1 MGSFDTIRH
10 LPQAYRRLGR
20 FRHIVRVFFKYG
32 FDTVFDSLRE
42 SVPRALKRL
51 FMPWKKDE
59 TIEIAAKYSMPERL
73 RMAFVELGPT
83 FVKLGQLLAQRQDM
97 IPPDF
102 VHEFS
107 KLQDKVPPFGMDHV
121 RQQIHDELGC
131 ELEEVFPVFDEH
143 PVGAASMA
151 QGHRA
156 KLADGTEVFVKI
168 QRPGIEQSMRLD
180 LEILVQMATALE
192 RHSEELGFLRPVRIV
207 EEFKDSLEQ
216 ELDFTREMANQMRFA
231 HQFKNREGVHIPKVY
246 EEYCTKRI
254 LVMEFVRGIKA
265 TNLDDLRAAGADL
278 VKLSEL
284 GANLL
289 LEQFFDFGFFHAD
302 PHPGNM
308 IFQLPST
315 ICYIDFGNV
324 GRITVDE
331 QKLFGDMMM
340 YLVSRDFKSCAR
352 VLVGLTEHEGEPDMG
367 ELERDLSAF
376 SDQHLHR
383 RLNNLDINA
392 ALHDLYQLCYRQ
404 GLFLRPHI
412 YLMLKALAMS
422 DKLGRDM
429 NPNFELMKQ
438 IRPFAEKLLLEQ
450 MNPLSALK
458 KVKAYSHDLGE
469 LMDDAPRDV
478 RQLLKQLLHGK
489 LHFEHTVQGMTNLSK
504 VFDGV
509 FNRLAAAIVLAAMLV
524 GSSIVVHANP
534 KPHWY
539 GTSIMGL
546 LGYIISAVGGLLL
559 LWDMMKHRG

>member
-121 RQQIHDELGC
+121 RQQIRDELGC
-131 ELEEVFPVFDEH
+131 ELEKVFPVFDEH

-231 HQFKNREGVHIPKVY
+231 HQFKNREGIHLPKVY

-265 TNLDDLRAAGADL
+265 TNLDDLRTAGADL

-376 SDQHLHR
+376 SDQHSHR

-546 LGYIISAVGGLLL
+546 LGYVISAVCCYYGI
-559 LWDMMKHRG
+559 

>member
-10 LPQAYRRLGR
+10 LPRAYRRLSR
-20 FRHIVRVFFKYG
+20 FRHILRVLFKYG
-32 FDTVFDSLRE
+32 FDTISLRE
-42 SVPRALKRL
+42 RVPQAMKRL
-51 FMPWKKDE
+51 FMPWRKDE
-59 TIEIAAKYSMPERL
+59 TTEIAAKYSMPERL

-83 FVKLGQLLAQRQDM
+83 FVKLGQVLAQRQDM

-107 KLQDKVPPFGMDHV
+107 KLQDNVPPFGMDLV
-121 RQQIHDELGC
+121 RQQIRTELGR
-131 ELEEVFPVFDEH
+131 ELEDVFSEFDEH

-151 QGHRA
+151 QGHLA
-156 KLADGTEVFVKI
+156 KLKDGTEVFVKI
-168 QRPGIEQSMRLD
+168 QRPGIAQSMRLD
-180 LEILVQMATALE
+180 MEILVQLASALE
-192 RHSEELGFLRPVRIV
+192 RHSEELGFLRPVKIV
-207 EEFKDSLEQ
+207 EEFKNSLEQ
-216 ELDFTREMANQMRFA
+216 ELDFSREMANQMRFA
-231 HQFKNREGVHIPKVY
+231 HQFKNREGIHIPWVY
-246 EEYCTKRI
+246 EEYCTKQI

-265 TNLDDLRAAGADL
+265 TNLDELRATGADL

-289 LEQFFDFGFFHAD
+289 LEQFFDYGFFHAD

-308 IFQLPST
+308 FFQLPST

-331 QKLFGDMMM
+331 RKLFGDMMM
-340 YLVSRDFKSCAR
+340 YLVAGDFKSCAR
-352 VLVGLTEHEGEPDMG
+352 VLVALTEHDGEPDMG
-367 ELERDLSAF
+367 ELERDLGAF
-376 SDQHLHR
+376 ADQHLHR
-383 RLNNLDINA
+383 RLNNLDINS

-404 GLFLRPHI
+404 GMFLKPHI
-412 YLMLKALAMS
+412 YMMFKALAMS

-438 IRPFAEKLLLEQ
+438 IQPFAEKLLLEQ
-450 MNPLSALK
+450 MNPMTALK
-458 KVKAYSHDLGE
+458 RLKTYKHEIGE

-489 LHFEHTVQGMTNLSK
+489 VHLEHTVQGMTNLSK

-546 LGYIISAVGGLLL
+546 LGYVVSAVGGVLL

>member
-10 LPQAYRRLGR
+10 LPQAYRRLSR
-20 FRHIVRVFFKYG
+20 FRHILRVLFKYG
-32 FDTVFDSLRE
+32 FDTISLRE
-42 SVPRALKRL
+42 RVPQAMKRL
-51 FMPWKKDE
+51 FMPWRKDE
-59 TIEIAAKYSMPERL
+59 TTEIAAKYSMPERL

-83 FVKLGQLLAQRQDM
+83 FVKLGQVLAQRQDM

-107 KLQDKVPPFGMDHV
+107 KLQDKVPPFGMDLV
-121 RQQIHDELGC
+121 RQQIRTELGR
-131 ELEEVFPVFDEH
+131 ELEDVFSEFDEH

-151 QGHRA
+151 QGHLA
-156 KLADGTEVFVKI
+156 KLKDGTEVFVKI
-168 QRPGIEQSMRLD
+168 QRPGIAQSMRLD
-180 LEILVQMATALE
+180 MEILVQLASALE
-192 RHSEELGFLRPVRIV
+192 RHSEELGFLRPVKIV
-207 EEFKDSLEQ
+207 EEFKNSLEQ
-216 ELDFTREMANQMRFA
+216 ELDFSREMANQMRFA
-231 HQFKNREGVHIPKVY
+231 HQFKNREGIHIPWVY
-246 EEYCTKRI
+246 EEYCTKQI
-254 LVMEFVRGIKA
+254 LTMEFIRGIKA
-265 TNLDDLRAAGADL
+265 TNLDELRAAGADL

-289 LEQFFDFGFFHAD
+289 LEQFFDYGFFHAD

-308 IFQLPST
+308 FFQLPST

-331 QKLFGDMMM
+331 RKLFGDMMM
-340 YLVSRDFKSCAR
+340 YLVAGDFKSCAR
-352 VLVGLTEHEGEPDMG
+352 VLVALTEHDGEPDMG
-367 ELERDLSAF
+367 ELERDLGAF
-376 SDQHLHR
+376 ADQHLHR
-383 RLNNLDINA
+383 RLNNLDINS

-404 GLFLRPHI
+404 GMFLKPHI
-412 YLMLKALAMS
+412 YMMFKALAMS

-438 IRPFAEKLLLEQ
+438 IQPFAEKLLLEQ
-450 MNPLSALK
+450 MNPMTALK
-458 KVKAYSHDLGE
+458 RLKTYKHEIGE

-489 LHFEHTVQGMTNLSK
+489 VHLEHTVQGMTNLSK

-546 LGYIISAVGGLLL
+546 LGYVVSAVGGVLL

>member
-10 LPQAYRRLGR
+10 LPQAYRRLSR
-20 FRHIVRVFFKYG
+20 FRHILRVLFKYG
-32 FDTVFDSLRE
+32 FDTISLRE
-42 SVPRALKRL
+42 RVPQTMKRL
-51 FMPWKKDE
+51 FMPWRKDE
-59 TIEIAAKYSMPERL
+59 TTEIAAKYSMPERL

-83 FVKLGQLLAQRQDM
+83 FVKLGQVLAQRQDM

-107 KLQDKVPPFGMDHV
+107 KLQDKVPPFGMALV
-121 RQQIHDELGC
+121 RQQIRTELGR
-131 ELEEVFPVFDEH
+131 ELEDVFSEFDEH

-151 QGHRA
+151 QGHLA
-156 KLADGTEVFVKI
+156 KLKDGTEVFVKI
-168 QRPGIEQSMRLD
+168 QRPGIAQSMRLD
-180 LEILVQMATALE
+180 MEILVQLASALE
-192 RHSEELGFLRPVRIV
+192 RHSEELGFLRPVKIV
-207 EEFKDSLEQ
+207 EEFKNSLEQ
-216 ELDFTREMANQMRFA
+216 ELDFSREMANQMRFA
-231 HQFKNREGVHIPKVY
+231 HQFKNREGIHIPWVY
-246 EEYCTKRI
+246 EEYCTKQI
-254 LVMEFVRGIKA
+254 LTMEFIRGIKA
-265 TNLDDLRAAGADL
+265 TNLDELRAAGADL

-289 LEQFFDFGFFHAD
+289 LEQFFDYGFFHAD

-308 IFQLPST
+308 FFQLPST

-331 QKLFGDMMM
+331 RKLFGDMMM
-340 YLVSRDFKSCAR
+340 YLVAGDFKSCAR
-352 VLVGLTEHEGEPDMG
+352 VLVALTEHDGEPDMG
-367 ELERDLSAF
+367 ELERDLGAF

-383 RLNNLDINA
+383 RLNNLDINS

-404 GLFLRPHI
+404 GLFLKPHI
-412 YLMLKALAMS
+412 YMMFKALAMS

-438 IRPFAEKLLLEQ
+438 IQPFAEKLLLEQ
-450 MNPLSALK
+450 MNPMGALK
-458 KVKAYSHDLGE
+458 RLKTYKHEIGE

-489 LHFEHTVQGMTNLSK
+489 IHLEHTVQGMTNLSK

-546 LGYIISAVGGLLL
+546 LGYVVSAVGGVLL

>member
-10 LPQAYRRLGR
+10 LPRAYRRLSR
-20 FRHIVRVFFKYG
+20 FRHIVRVLFKYG
-32 FDTVFDSLRE
+32 FDTISLRE
-42 SVPRALKRL
+42 RVPQTLKRL
-51 FMPWKKDE
+51 FMPWRKDE
-59 TIEIAAKYSMPERL
+59 TTEIAAQYSMPERL

-83 FVKLGQLLAQRQDM
+83 FVKLGQVLAQRQDM
-97 IPPDF
+97 IPPEF

-107 KLQDKVPPFGMDHV
+107 KLQDNVPPFGMDLV
-121 RQQIHDELGC
+121 RQQIRTELGR
-131 ELEEVFPVFDEH
+131 ELEDVFSEFDEH

-151 QGHRA
+151 QGHLA
-156 KLADGTEVFVKI
+156 KLKDGTEVFVKI
-168 QRPGIEQSMRLD
+168 QRPGIAQSMRLD
-180 LEILVQMATALE
+180 LEILVQLAAALE
-192 RHSEELGFLRPVRIV
+192 RHSEELGFLRPVKIV
-207 EEFKDSLEQ
+207 EEFKNSLEQ
-216 ELDFTREMANQMRFA
+216 ELDFSREMANQMRFA
-231 HQFKNREGVHIPKVY
+231 HQFKNREGIHIPWVY
-246 EEYCTKRI
+246 EEYCTKQI

-265 TNLDDLRAAGADL
+265 TNLDELRAAGADL

-284 GANLL
+284 GADLL
-289 LEQFFDFGFFHAD
+289 LEQFFDYGFFHAD

-331 QKLFGDMMM
+331 RKLFGDMMM
-340 YLVSRDFKSCAR
+340 YLVAGDFKSCAR
-352 VLVGLTEHEGEPDMG
+352 VLVALTEHDGEPDMG
-367 ELERDLSAF
+367 ELERDLGAF

-383 RLNNLDINA
+383 RLNNLDINS

-404 GLFLRPHI
+404 GLFLKPHI
-412 YLMLKALAMS
+412 YMMFKALAMS

-438 IRPFAEKLLLEQ
+438 IQPFAEKLLLEQ

-458 KVKAYSHDLGE
+458 RLKTYKHEIGE

-489 LHFEHTVQGMTNLSK
+489 MHFEHTVQGMTNLSK

-546 LGYIISAVGGLLL
+546 LGYVISAVGGLLL

>member
-10 LPQAYRRLGR
+10 LPQAYRRLSR
-20 FRHIVRVFFKYG
+20 FRHILRVLFKYG
-32 FDTVFDSLRE
+32 FDTISLRE
-42 SVPRALKRL
+42 RVPQAMKRL
-51 FMPWKKDE
+51 FMPWRKDE
-59 TIEIAAKYSMPERL
+59 TTEIAAKYSMPERL

-83 FVKLGQLLAQRQDM
+83 FVKLGQVLAQRQDM

-107 KLQDKVPPFGMDHV
+107 KLQDNVPPFGMDLV
-121 RQQIHDELGC
+121 RQQIRTELGR
-131 ELEEVFPVFDEH
+131 ELEDVFSEFDEH

-151 QGHRA
+151 QGHLA
-156 KLADGTEVFVKI
+156 KLKDGTEVFVKI
-168 QRPGIEQSMRLD
+168 QRPGIAQSMRLD
-180 LEILVQMATALE
+180 MEILVQLASALE
-192 RHSEELGFLRPVRIV
+192 RHSEELGFLRPVKIV
-207 EEFKDSLEQ
+207 EEFKNSLEQ
-216 ELDFTREMANQMRFA
+216 ELDFSREMANQMRFA
-231 HQFKNREGVHIPKVY
+231 HQFKNREGIHIPWVY
-246 EEYCTKRI
+246 EEYCTKQI
-254 LVMEFVRGIKA
+254 LTMEFIRGIKA
-265 TNLDDLRAAGADL
+265 TNLDELRAAGADL

-289 LEQFFDFGFFHAD
+289 LEQFFDYGFFHAD

-308 IFQLPST
+308 FFQLPST

-331 QKLFGDMMM
+331 RKLFGGDMMM
-340 YLVSRDFKSCAR
+340 YLVAGDFKSCAR
-352 VLVGLTEHEGEPDMG
+352 VLVALTEHDGEPDMG
-367 ELERDLSAF
+367 ELERDLGAF
-376 SDQHLHR
+376 ADQHLHR
-383 RLNNLDINA
+383 RLNNLDINS

-404 GLFLRPHI
+404 GMFLKPHI
-412 YLMLKALAMS
+412 YMMFKALAMS

-438 IRPFAEKLLLEQ
+438 IQPFAEKLLLEQ
-450 MNPLSALK
+450 MNPMTALK
-458 KVKAYSHDLGE
+458 RLKTYKHEIGE

-489 LHFEHTVQGMTNLSK
+489 MHFEHSVQGMTNLSK

-546 LGYIISAVGGLLL
+546 LGYVVSAVGGVLL

>member
-10 LPQAYRRLGR
+10 LPRAYRRLSR
-20 FRHIVRVFFKYG
+20 FRHIVRVLFKYG
-32 FDTVFDSLRE
+32 FDTISLRE
-42 SVPRALKRL
+42 RVPQTLKRV

-59 TIEIAAKYSMPERL
+59 TTEIAAKYSMPERL

-83 FVKLGQLLAQRQDM
+83 FVKLGQVLAQRQDM

-107 KLQDKVPPFGMDHV
+107 KLQDNVPPFGMDLV
-121 RQQIHDELGC
+121 RQQIRTELGH
-131 ELEEVFPVFDEH
+131 ELEDVFSEFDEH

-151 QGHRA
+151 QGHLA
-156 KLADGTEVFVKI
+156 KLKDGTEVFVKI
-168 QRPGIEQSMRLD
+168 QRPGIAQSMRLD
-180 LEILVQMATALE
+180 MEILVQLAAALE
-192 RHSEELGFLRPVRIV
+192 RHSEELGFLRPVKIV
-207 EEFKDSLEQ
+207 EEFKNSLEQ
-216 ELDFTREMANQMRFA
+216 ELDFSREMANQMRFA
-231 HQFKNREGVHIPKVY
+231 HQFKNREGIHIPWVY
-246 EEYCTKRI
+246 EEYCTKQI

-265 TNLDDLRAAGADL
+265 TNLDELRAAGADL

-289 LEQFFDFGFFHAD
+289 LEQFFDYGFFHAD

-331 QKLFGDMMM
+331 RKLFGDMMM
-340 YLVSRDFKSCAR
+340 YLVAGDFKSCAR
-352 VLVGLTEHEGEPDMG
+352 VLVALTEHDGEPDMG
-367 ELERDLSAF
+367 ELERDLGAF

-383 RLNNLDINA
+383 RLNNLDINS

-404 GLFLRPHI
+404 GLFLKPHI
-412 YLMLKALAMS
+412 YMMFKALAMS

-438 IRPFAEKLLLEQ
+438 IQPFAEKLLLEQ
-450 MNPLSALK
+450 MNPMTAFKRLK
-458 KVKAYSHDLGE
+458 TYKHEIGE

-489 LHFEHTVQGMTNLSK
+489 MHFEHSVQGMTNLSK

-546 LGYIISAVGGLLL
+546 LGYVISAIGGLLL

>member
-10 LPQAYRRLGR
+10 LPQAYRRLSR
-20 FRHIVRVFFKYG
+20 FRHILRVLFKYG
-32 FDTVFDSLRE
+32 FDTISLRE
-42 SVPRALKRL
+42 RVPQAMKRL
-51 FMPWKKDE
+51 FMPWRKDE
-59 TIEIAAKYSMPERL
+59 TTEIAAKYSMPERL

-83 FVKLGQLLAQRQDM
+83 FVKLGQVLAQRQDM

-107 KLQDKVPPFGMDHV
+107 KLQDKVPPFGMDLV
-121 RQQIHDELGC
+121 RQQIRTELGR
-131 ELEEVFPVFDEH
+131 ELEDVFSEFDEH

-151 QGHRA
+151 QGHLA
-156 KLADGTEVFVKI
+156 KLKDGTEVFVKI
-168 QRPGIEQSMRLD
+168 QRPGIAQSMRLD
-180 LEILVQMATALE
+180 MEILVQLASALE
-192 RHSEELGFLRPVRIV
+192 RHSEELGFLRPVKIV
-207 EEFKDSLEQ
+207 EEFKNSLEQ
-216 ELDFTREMANQMRFA
+216 ELDFSREMANQMRFA
-231 HQFKNREGVHIPKVY
+231 HQFKNREGIHIPWVY
-246 EEYCTKRI
+246 EEYCTKQI
-254 LVMEFVRGIKA
+254 LTMEFIRGIKA
-265 TNLDDLRAAGADL
+265 TNLDELRAAGADL

-289 LEQFFDFGFFHAD
+289 LEQFFDYGFFHAD

-308 IFQLPST
+308 FFQLPAT

-331 QKLFGDMMM
+331 RKLFGDMMM
-340 YLVSRDFKSCAR
+340 YLVAGDFKSCAR
-352 VLVGLTEHEGEPDMG
+352 VLVALTEHDGEPDMG
-367 ELERDLSAF
+367 ELERDLGAF
-376 SDQHLHR
+376 ADQHLHR
-383 RLNNLDINA
+383 RLNNLDINS

-404 GLFLRPHI
+404 GMFLKPHI
-412 YLMLKALAMS
+412 YMMFKALAMS

-438 IRPFAEKLLLEQ
+438 IQPFAEKLLLEQ
-450 MNPLSALK
+450 MNPMTAFKRLK
-458 KVKAYSHDLGE
+458 TYKHEIGE

-489 LHFEHTVQGMTNLSK
+489 IHLEHTVQGMTNLSK

-546 LGYIISAVGGLLL
+546 LGYVVSAVGGVLL

>member
-10 LPQAYRRLGR
+10 LPQAYRRLSR
-20 FRHIVRVFFKYG
+20 FRHILRVLFKYG
-32 FDTVFDSLRE
+32 FDTISLRE
-42 SVPRALKRL
+42 RVPQAMKRL
-51 FMPWKKDE
+51 FMPWRKDE
-59 TIEIAAKYSMPERL
+59 TTEIAAKYSMPERL

-83 FVKLGQLLAQRQDM
+83 FVKLGQVLAQRQDM

-107 KLQDKVPPFGMDHV
+107 KLQDKVPPFGMDLV
-121 RQQIHDELGC
+121 RQQIRTELGR
-131 ELEEVFPVFDEH
+131 ELEDVFSEFDEH

-151 QGHRA
+151 QGHLA
-156 KLADGTEVFVKI
+156 KLKDGTEVFVKI
-168 QRPGIEQSMRLD
+168 QRPGIAQSMRLD
-180 LEILVQMATALE
+180 MEILVQLASALE
-192 RHSEELGFLRPVRIV
+192 RHSEELGFLRPVKIV
-207 EEFKDSLEQ
+207 EEFKNSLEQ
-216 ELDFTREMANQMRFA
+216 ELDFSREMANQMRFA
-231 HQFKNREGVHIPKVY
+231 HQFKNREGIHIPWVY
-246 EEYCTKRI
+246 EEYCTKQI
-254 LVMEFVRGIKA
+254 LTMEFIRGIKA
-265 TNLDDLRAAGADL
+265 TNLDELRAAGADL

-289 LEQFFDFGFFHAD
+289 LEQFFDYGFFHAD

-308 IFQLPST
+308 FFQLPST

-331 QKLFGDMMM
+331 RKLFGDMMM
-340 YLVSRDFKSCAR
+340 YLVAGDFKSCAR
-352 VLVGLTEHEGEPDMG
+352 VLVALTEHDGEPDMG
-367 ELERDLSAF
+367 ELERDLGAF
-376 SDQHLHR
+376 ADQHLHR
-383 RLNNLDINA
+383 RLNNLDISS

-404 GLFLRPHI
+404 GMFLKPHI
-412 YLMLKALAMS
+412 YMMFKALAMS

-438 IRPFAEKLLLEQ
+438 IQPFAEKLLLEQ
-450 MNPLSALK
+450 MNPMTAFKRLK
-458 KVKAYSHDLGE
+458 TYKHEIGE

-489 LHFEHTVQGMTNLSK
+489 MHFEHSVQGMTNLSK

-546 LGYIISAVGGLLL
+546 LGYVVSAVGGVLL

>member
-10 LPQAYRRLGR
+10 LPQAYRRLSR
-20 FRHIVRVFFKYG
+20 FRHILRVLFKYG
-32 FDTVFDSLRE
+32 FDTISLRE
-42 SVPRALKRL
+42 RMPQAMKRL

-59 TIEIAAKYSMPERL
+59 TTEIAAKYSMPERL

-83 FVKLGQLLAQRQDM
+83 FVKLGQVLAQRQDM
-97 IPPDF
+97 IPPEF

-107 KLQDKVPPFGMDHV
+107 KLQDNVPPFGMDLV
-121 RQQIHDELGC
+121 RQQIRTELGR
-131 ELEEVFPVFDEH
+131 ELEEVFSEFDEH

-151 QGHRA
+151 QGHLA
-156 KLADGTEVFVKI
+156 KLKDGTEVFVKI
-168 QRPGIEQSMRLD
+168 QRPGIAQSMRLD
-180 LEILVQMATALE
+180 LEILVQLAAALE
-192 RHSEELGFLRPVRIV
+192 RHSEELGFLRPVKIV
-207 EEFKDSLEQ
+207 EEFKNSLEQ
-216 ELDFTREMANQMRFA
+216 ELDFSREMANQMRFA
-231 HQFKNREGVHIPKVY
+231 HQFKNREGIHIPGVY
-246 EEYCTKRI
+246 EEYCTKQI

-265 TNLDDLRAAGADL
+265 TNLDELRAAGADL

-289 LEQFFDFGFFHAD
+289 LEQFFDYGFFHAD

-331 QKLFGDMMM
+331 RKLFGDMMM
-340 YLVSRDFKSCAR
+340 YLVAGDFKSCAR
-352 VLVGLTEHEGEPDMG
+352 VLVALTEHDGEPDIG
-367 ELERDLSAF
+367 ELERDLGAF

-383 RLNNLDINA
+383 RLNNLDINS

-404 GLFLRPHI
+404 GMFLKPHI
-412 YLMLKALAMS
+412 YMMFKALAMS

-438 IRPFAEKLLLEQ
+438 IQPFAEKLLLEQ
-450 MNPLSALK
+450 MNPMTALK
-458 KVKAYSHDLGE
+458 RLKTYKHEIGE

-489 LHFEHTVQGMTNLSK
+489 MHFEHSVQGMTNLSK

-546 LGYIISAVGGLLL
+546 LGYVVSAVGGVLL

>member
-10 LPQAYRRLGR
+10 LPQAYRRLSR
-20 FRHIVRVFFKYG
+20 FRHILRVLFKYG
-32 FDTVFDSLRE
+32 FDTISLRE
-42 SVPRALKRL
+42 RVPQAMKRL
-51 FMPWKKDE
+51 FMPWRKDE
-59 TIEIAAKYSMPERL
+59 TTEIAAKYSMPERL

-83 FVKLGQLLAQRQDM
+83 FVKLGQVLAQRQDM

-107 KLQDKVPPFGMDHV
+107 KLQDKVPPFGMDLV
-121 RQQIHDELGC
+121 RQQIRTELGR
-131 ELEEVFPVFDEH
+131 ELEDVFSEFDEH

-151 QGHRA
+151 QGHLA
-156 KLADGTEVFVKI
+156 KLKDGTEVFVKI
-168 QRPGIEQSMRLD
+168 QRPGIAQSMRLD
-180 LEILVQMATALE
+180 MEILVQLASALE
-192 RHSEELGFLRPVRIV
+192 RHSEELGFLRPVKIV
-207 EEFKDSLEQ
+207 EEFKNSLEQ
-216 ELDFTREMANQMRFA
+216 ELDFSREMANQMRFA
-231 HQFKNREGVHIPKVY
+231 HQFKNREGIHIPWVY
-246 EEYCTKRI
+246 EEYCTKQI
-254 LVMEFVRGIKA
+254 LTMEFVRGIKA
-265 TNLDDLRAAGADL
+265 TNLDELRAAGADL

-289 LEQFFDFGFFHAD
+289 LEQFFDYGFFHAD

-308 IFQLPST
+308 FFQLPST

-331 QKLFGDMMM
+331 RKLFGDMMM
-340 YLVSRDFKSCAR
+340 YLVAGDFKSCAR
-352 VLVGLTEHEGEPDMG
+352 VLVALTEHDGEPDMG
-367 ELERDLSAF
+367 ELERDLGAF
-376 SDQHLHR
+376 ADQHLHR
-383 RLNNLDINA
+383 RLNNLDINS

-404 GLFLRPHI
+404 GMFLKPHI
-412 YLMLKALAMS
+412 YMMFKALAMS

-438 IRPFAEKLLLEQ
+438 IQPFAEKLLLEQ
-450 MNPLSALK
+450 MNPMTALK
-458 KVKAYSHDLGE
+458 RLKTYKHEIGE

-489 LHFEHTVQGMTNLSK
+489 MHFEHSVQGMTNLSK

-546 LGYIISAVGGLLL
+546 LGYVVSAVGGILL

>member
-10 LPQAYRRLGR
+10 LPQAYRRLSR
-20 FRHIVRVFFKYG
+20 FRHILRVLFKYG
-32 FDTVFDSLRE
+32 FDTISLRE
-42 SVPRALKRL
+42 RVPQAMKRL
-51 FMPWKKDE
+51 FMPWRKDE
-59 TIEIAAKYSMPERL
+59 TTEIAAKYSMPERL

-83 FVKLGQLLAQRQDM
+83 FVKLGQVLAQRQDM

-107 KLQDKVPPFGMDHV
+107 KLQDNVPPFGMDLV
-121 RQQIHDELGC
+121 RQQIRTELGR
-131 ELEEVFPVFDEH
+131 ELEDVFSEFDEH

-151 QGHRA
+151 QGHLA
-156 KLADGTEVFVKI
+156 KLKDGTEVFVKI
-168 QRPGIEQSMRLD
+168 QRPGIAQSMRLD
-180 LEILVQMATALE
+180 MEILVQLATALE
-192 RHSEELGFLRPVRIV
+192 RHSEELGFLRPVKIV
-207 EEFKDSLEQ
+207 EEFKNSLEQ
-216 ELDFTREMANQMRFA
+216 ELDFSREMANQMRFA
-231 HQFKNREGVHIPKVY
+231 HQFKNREGIHIPWVY
-246 EEYCTKRI
+246 EEYCTKQI

-265 TNLDDLRAAGADL
+265 TNLDELRAAGADL

-289 LEQFFDFGFFHAD
+289 LEQFFDYGFFHAD

-308 IFQLPST
+308 FFQLPST

-331 QKLFGDMMM
+331 RKLFGDMMM
-340 YLVSRDFKSCAR
+340 YLVAGDFKSCAR
-352 VLVGLTEHEGEPDMG
+352 VLVALTEHDGEPDMG
-367 ELERDLSAF
+367 ELERDLGAF
-376 SDQHLHR
+376 ADQHLHR
-383 RLNNLDINA
+383 RLNNLDINS

-404 GLFLRPHI
+404 GMFLKPHI
-412 YLMLKALAMS
+412 YMMFKALAMS

-438 IRPFAEKLLLEQ
+438 IQPFAEKLLLEQ
-450 MNPLSALK
+450 MNPMTALK
-458 KVKAYSHDLGE
+458 RLKTYKHEIGE

-489 LHFEHTVQGMTNLSK
+489 MHFEHSVQGMTNLSK

-546 LGYIISAVGGLLL
+546 LGYVVSAVGGILL

>member
-10 LPQAYRRLGR
+10 LPQAYRRLSR
-20 FRHIVRVFFKYG
+20 FRHILRVLFKYG
-32 FDTVFDSLRE
+32 FDTISLRE
-42 SVPRALKRL
+42 RVPQAMKRL
-51 FMPWKKDE
+51 FMPWRKDE
-59 TIEIAAKYSMPERL
+59 TTEIAAKYSMPERL

-83 FVKLGQLLAQRQDM
+83 FVKLGQVLAQRQDM

-107 KLQDKVPPFGMDHV
+107 KLQDNVPPFGMDLV
-121 RQQIHDELGC
+121 RQQIRTELGR
-131 ELEEVFPVFDEH
+131 ELEDVFSEFDEH

-151 QGHRA
+151 QGHLA
-156 KLADGTEVFVKI
+156 KLKDGTEVFVKI
-168 QRPGIEQSMRLD
+168 QRPGIAQSMRLD
-180 LEILVQMATALE
+180 MEILVQLATALE
-192 RHSEELGFLRPVRIV
+192 RHSEELGFLRPVKIV
-207 EEFKDSLEQ
+207 EEFKNSLEQ
-216 ELDFTREMANQMRFA
+216 ELDFSREMANQMRFA
-231 HQFKNREGVHIPKVY
+231 HQFKNREGIHIPWVY
-246 EEYCTKRI
+246 EEYCTKQI
-254 LVMEFVRGIKA
+254 LVMEFVHGIKA
-265 TNLDDLRAAGADL
+265 TNLDELRAAGADL

-289 LEQFFDFGFFHAD
+289 LEQFFDYGFFHAD

-308 IFQLPST
+308 FFQLPST

-331 QKLFGDMMM
+331 RKLFGDMMM
-340 YLVSRDFKSCAR
+340 YLVAGDFKSCAR
-352 VLVGLTEHEGEPDMG
+352 VLVALTEHDGEPDMG
-367 ELERDLSAF
+367 ELERDLGAF
-376 SDQHLHR
+376 ADQHLHR
-383 RLNNLDINA
+383 RLNNLDINS

-404 GLFLRPHI
+404 GMFLKPHI
-412 YLMLKALAMS
+412 YMMFKALAMS

-438 IRPFAEKLLLEQ
+438 IQPFAEKLLLEQ
-450 MNPLSALK
+450 MNPMTALK
-458 KVKAYSHDLGE
+458 RLKTYKHEIGE

-489 LHFEHTVQGMTNLSK
+489 MHFEHSVQGMTNLSK

-546 LGYIISAVGGLLL
+546 LGYVVSAVGGVLL

>member
-10 LPQAYRRLGR
+10 LPQAYRRLSR
-20 FRHIVRVFFKYG
+20 FRHILRVLFKYG
-32 FDTVFDSLRE
+32 FDTISLRE
-42 SVPRALKRL
+42 RVPQAMKRL
-51 FMPWKKDE
+51 FMPWRKDE
-59 TIEIAAKYSMPERL
+59 TTEIAAKYSMPERL

-83 FVKLGQLLAQRQDM
+83 FVKLGQVLAQRQDM

-107 KLQDKVPPFGMDHV
+107 KLQDKVPPFGMDLV
-121 RQQIHDELGC
+121 RQQIRTELGR
-131 ELEEVFPVFDEH
+131 ELEDVFSEFDEH

-151 QGHRA
+151 QGHLA
-156 KLADGTEVFVKI
+156 KLKDGTEVFVKI
-168 QRPGIEQSMRLD
+168 QRPGIAQSMRLD
-180 LEILVQMATALE
+180 MEILVQLASALE
-192 RHSEELGFLRPVRIV
+192 RHSEELGFLRPVKIV
-207 EEFKDSLEQ
+207 EEFKNSLEQ
-216 ELDFTREMANQMRFA
+216 ELDFSREMANQMRFA
-231 HQFKNREGVHIPKVY
+231 HQFKNREGIHIPWVY
-246 EEYCTKRI
+246 EEYCTKQI
-254 LVMEFVRGIKA
+254 LTMEFIRGIKA
-265 TNLDDLRAAGADL
+265 TNLDELRAAGADL

-289 LEQFFDFGFFHAD
+289 LEQFFDYGFFHAD

-308 IFQLPST
+308 FFQLPST

-331 QKLFGDMMM
+331 RKLFGDMMM
-340 YLVSRDFKSCAR
+340 YLVAGDFKSCAR
-352 VLVGLTEHEGEPDMG
+352 VLVALTEHDGEPDMG
-367 ELERDLSAF
+367 ELERDLGAF
-376 SDQHLHR
+376 ADQHLHR
-383 RLNNLDINA
+383 RLNNLDINS

-404 GLFLRPHI
+404 GMFLKPHI
-412 YLMLKALAMS
+412 YMM
-422 DKLGRDM
+422 
-429 NPNFELMKQ
+429 FQ
-438 IRPFAEKLLLEQ
+438 PFAEKLLLEQ
-450 MNPLSALK
+450 MNPMTALK
-458 KVKAYSHDLGE
+458 RLKTYKHEIGE

-489 LHFEHTVQGMTNLSK
+489 VHLEHTVQGMTNLSK

-546 LGYIISAVGGLLL
+546 LGYVVSAVGGVLL
-559 LWDMMKHRG
+559 LWDMMKH

>member
-20 FRHIVRVFFKYG
+20 FRHIVHVFIKYG
-32 FDTVFDSLRE
+32 FDTMFDSLRE
-42 SVPRALKRL
+42 RIPHAVKRVA
-51 FMPWKKDE
+51 MPWRKDE
-59 TIEIAAKYSMPERL
+59 TTEIAAQYSMPERL

-83 FVKLGQLLAQRQDM
+83 FVKLGQVLAQRQDM

-107 KLQDKVPPFGMDHV
+107 KLQDKVPPFSMELV
-121 RQQIHDELGC
+121 RKQIREELGH
-131 ELEEVFPVFDEH
+131 ELEEVFAEFDEK

-156 KLADGTEVFVKI
+156 RLVDGTEVFVKI

-180 LEILVQMATALE
+180 LEILVQLAAALE
-192 RHSEELGFLRPVRIV
+192 RHSEELGFLRPVKIV
-207 EEFKDSLEQ
+207 EEFKSSLEQ
-216 ELDFTREMANQMRFA
+216 ELDFTREMANQLRFA
-231 HQFKNREGVHIPKVY
+231 HQFRDREGVHIPRVY

-254 LVMEFVRGIKA
+254 LTMEFVRGIKA
-265 TNLDDLRAAGADL
+265 TNLDELRAGGADL

-289 LEQFFDFGFFHAD
+289 LEQFFDYGFFHAD

-308 IFQLPST
+308 FFLLPAT

-331 QKLFGDMMM
+331 RKLFGDMLM
-340 YLVSRDFKSCAR
+340 YLVAGDFKSCAR
-352 VLVGLTEHEGEPDMG
+352 VLVGLTEHDGEPDMG

-376 SDQHLHR
+376 ADQHLHR
-383 RLNNLDINA
+383 RLNNLDVNA
-392 ALHDLYQLCYRQ
+392 ALHDLYKLCYRQ
-404 GLFLRPHI
+404 GMFLKPHI
-412 YLMLKALAMS
+412 YLMLKSLAMS

-438 IRPFAEKLLLEQ
+438 IQPFATKLLLEQ
-450 MNPLSALK
+450 INPVASLK
-458 KVKAYSHDLGE
+458 RMKSYHHEIRE
-469 LMDDAPRDV
+469 LMEDAPRDM
-478 RQLLKQLLHGK
+478 RLLLKQLLHGK

-546 LGYIISAVGGLLL
+546 LGYVVSAVGGVLL

>member
-10 LPQAYRRLGR
+10 LPRAYRRLSR
-20 FRHIVRVFFKYG
+20 FRHILRVLFKYG
-32 FDTVFDSLRE
+32 FDTISLRE
-42 SVPRALKRL
+42 RVPQTLKRV
-51 FMPWKKDE
+51 FMPWRKDE
-59 TIEIAAKYSMPERL
+59 TTEIAAQYSMPERL

-83 FVKLGQLLAQRQDM
+83 FVKLGQVLAQRQDM
-97 IPPDF
+97 IPPEF

-107 KLQDKVPPFGMDHV
+107 KLQDNVPPFGMDLV
-121 RQQIHDELGC
+121 RQQIRTELGR
-131 ELEEVFPVFDEH
+131 ELEEVFSDFDEH

-151 QGHRA
+151 QGHLA
-156 KLADGTEVFVKI
+156 KLKDGTEVFVKI
-168 QRPGIEQSMRLD
+168 QRPGIAQSMRLD
-180 LEILVQMATALE
+180 LEILVQLAAALE
-192 RHSEELGFLRPVRIV
+192 RHSEELGFLRPVKIV
-207 EEFKDSLEQ
+207 EEFKNSLEQ
-216 ELDFTREMANQMRFA
+216 ELDFSREMANQMRFA
-231 HQFKNREGVHIPKVY
+231 HQFKNREGIHIPWVY
-246 EEYCTKRI
+246 EEYCTKQI

-265 TNLDDLRAAGADL
+265 TNLDELRAAGADL

-289 LEQFFDFGFFHAD
+289 LEQFFDYGFFHAD

-331 QKLFGDMMM
+331 RKLFGDMMM
-340 YLVSRDFKSCAR
+340 YLVAGDFKSCAR
-352 VLVGLTEHEGEPDMG
+352 VLVALTEHDGEPDMG
-367 ELERDLSAF
+367 ELERDLGAF

-383 RLNNLDINA
+383 RLNNLDINS
-392 ALHDLYQLCYRQ
+392 ALHDLYHLCYRQ
-404 GLFLRPHI
+404 GLFLKPHI
-412 YLMLKALAMS
+412 YMMFKALAMS

-438 IRPFAEKLLLEQ
+438 IQPFAEKLLLEQ
-450 MNPLSALK
+450 MNPMGALK
-458 KVKAYSHDLGE
+458 RLKTYKHEIGE

-489 LHFEHTVQGMTNLSK
+489 MHFEHSVQGMTNLSK

-546 LGYIISAVGGLLL
+546 LGYVISAVGGLLL

>member
-10 LPQAYRRLGR
+10 LPQAYRRLSR
-20 FRHIVRVFFKYG
+20 FRHILRVLFKYG
-32 FDTVFDSLRE
+32 FDTISLRE
-42 SVPRALKRL
+42 RVPQAMKRL
-51 FMPWKKDE
+51 FMPWRKDE
-59 TIEIAAKYSMPERL
+59 TTEIAAKYSMPERL

-83 FVKLGQLLAQRQDM
+83 FVKLGQVLAQRQDM

-107 KLQDKVPPFGMDHV
+107 KLQDNVPPFGIDLV
-121 RQQIHDELGC
+121 RQQIRKELGR
-131 ELEEVFPVFDEH
+131 ELEDVFSEFDEH

-151 QGHRA
+151 QGHLA
-156 KLADGTEVFVKI
+156 KLKDGTEVFVKI
-168 QRPGIEQSMRLD
+168 QRPGIAQSMRLD
-180 LEILVQMATALE
+180 MEILVQLAAALE
-192 RHSEELGFLRPVRIV
+192 RHSEELGFLRPVKIV
-207 EEFKDSLEQ
+207 EEFKNSLEQ
-216 ELDFTREMANQMRFA
+216 ELDFSREMANQMRFA
-231 HQFKNREGVHIPKVY
+231 HQFKNREGIHIPWVY
-246 EEYCTKRI
+246 EEYCTKQI
-254 LVMEFVRGIKA
+254 LTMEFVRGIKA
-265 TNLDDLRAAGADL
+265 TNLDELRAAGADL

-289 LEQFFDFGFFHAD
+289 LEQFFDYGFFHAD

-308 IFQLPST
+308 FFQLPST

-331 QKLFGDMMM
+331 RKLFGDMMM
-340 YLVSRDFKSCAR
+340 YLVAGDFKSCAR
-352 VLVGLTEHEGEPDMG
+352 VLVALTEHDGEPDMG
-367 ELERDLSAF
+367 ELERDLGAF
-376 SDQHLHR
+376 ADQHLHR
-383 RLNNLDINA
+383 RLNNLDINS

-404 GLFLRPHI
+404 GMFLKPHI
-412 YLMLKALAMS
+412 YMMFKALAMS

-438 IRPFAEKLLLEQ
+438 IQPFAEKLLLEQ
-450 MNPLSALK
+450 MNPMTTLK
-458 KVKAYSHDLGE
+458 RLKTYKHEIGE

-489 LHFEHTVQGMTNLSK
+489 VHLEHTVQGMTNLSK

-546 LGYIISAVGGLLL
+546 LGYVVSAVGGVLL

>member
-10 LPQAYRRLGR
+10 LPQAYRRLSR
-20 FRHIVRVFFKYG
+20 FRHILRVLFKYG
-32 FDTVFDSLRE
+32 FDTISLRE
-42 SVPRALKRL
+42 RVPQAMKRL
-51 FMPWKKDE
+51 FMPWRKDE
-59 TIEIAAKYSMPERL
+59 TTEIAAKYSMPERL

-83 FVKLGQLLAQRQDM
+83 FVKLGQVLAQRQDM

-107 KLQDKVPPFGMDHV
+107 KLQDKVPPFGMDLV
-121 RQQIHDELGC
+121 RQQIRTELGR
-131 ELEEVFPVFDEH
+131 ELEDVFSEFDEH

-151 QGHRA
+151 QGHLA
-156 KLADGTEVFVKI
+156 KLKDGTEVFVKI
-168 QRPGIEQSMRLD
+168 QRPGIAQSMRLD
-180 LEILVQMATALE
+180 MEILVQLASALE
-192 RHSEELGFLRPVRIV
+192 RHSEELGFLRPVKIV
-207 EEFKDSLEQ
+207 EEFKNSLEQ
-216 ELDFTREMANQMRFA
+216 ELDFSREMANQMRFA
-231 HQFKNREGVHIPKVY
+231 HQFKNREGIHIPWVY
-246 EEYCTKRI
+246 EEYCTKQI
-254 LVMEFVRGIKA
+254 LTMEFIRGIKA
-265 TNLDDLRAAGADL
+265 TNLDELRAAGADL

-289 LEQFFDFGFFHAD
+289 LEQFFDYGFFHAD

-331 QKLFGDMMM
+331 RKLFGDMMM
-340 YLVSRDFKSCAR
+340 YLVAGDFKSCAR
-352 VLVGLTEHEGEPDMG
+352 VLVALTEHDGEPDMG
-367 ELERDLSAF
+367 ELERDLGAF
-376 SDQHLHR
+376 ADQHLHR
-383 RLNNLDINA
+383 RLNNLDINS

-404 GLFLRPHI
+404 GMFLKPHI
-412 YLMLKALAMS
+412 YMMFKALAMS

-438 IRPFAEKLLLEQ
+438 IQPFAEKLLLEQ
-450 MNPLSALK
+450 MNPMTAFKRLK
-458 KVKAYSHDLGE
+458 TYKHEIGE

-489 LHFEHTVQGMTNLSK
+489 MHFEHSVQGMTNLSK

-546 LGYIISAVGGLLL
+546 LGYVVSAVGGVLL

>member
-10 LPQAYRRLGR
+10 LPQAYRRLSR
-20 FRHIVRVFFKYG
+20 FRHILRVLFKYG
-32 FDTVFDSLRE
+32 FDTISLRE
-42 SVPRALKRL
+42 RMPQAMKRL

-59 TIEIAAKYSMPERL
+59 TTEIAAKYSMPERL

-83 FVKLGQLLAQRQDM
+83 FVKLGQVLAQRQDM
-97 IPPDF
+97 IPPEF

-107 KLQDKVPPFGMDHV
+107 KLQDNVPPFGMDLV
-121 RQQIHDELGC
+121 RQQIRTELGR
-131 ELEEVFPVFDEH
+131 ELEEVFSEFDEH

-151 QGHRA
+151 QGHLA
-156 KLADGTEVFVKI
+156 KLKDGTEVFVKI
-168 QRPGIEQSMRLD
+168 QRPGIAQSMRLD
-180 LEILVQMATALE
+180 LEILVQLAAALE
-192 RHSEELGFLRPVRIV
+192 RHSEELGFLRPVKIV
-207 EEFKDSLEQ
+207 EEFKNSLEQ
-216 ELDFTREMANQMRFA
+216 ELDFSREMANQMRFA
-231 HQFKNREGVHIPKVY
+231 HQFKNREGIHIPWVY
-246 EEYCTKRI
+246 EEYCTKQI

-265 TNLDDLRAAGADL
+265 TNLDELRAAGADL

-289 LEQFFDFGFFHAD
+289 LEQFFDYGFFHAD

-331 QKLFGDMMM
+331 RKLFGDMMM
-340 YLVSRDFKSCAR
+340 YLVAGDFKSCAR
-352 VLVGLTEHEGEPDMG
+352 VLVALTEHDGEPDIG
-367 ELERDLSAF
+367 ELERDLGAF

-383 RLNNLDINA
+383 RLNNLDINS

-404 GLFLRPHI
+404 GMFLKPHI
-412 YLMLKALAMS
+412 YMMFKALAMS

-438 IRPFAEKLLLEQ
+438 IQPFAEKLLLEQ
-450 MNPLSALK
+450 MNPMTALK
-458 KVKAYSHDLGE
+458 RLKTYKHEIGE

-489 LHFEHTVQGMTNLSK
+489 MHFEHSVQGMTNLSK

-546 LGYIISAVGGLLL
+546 LGYVVSAVGGVLL